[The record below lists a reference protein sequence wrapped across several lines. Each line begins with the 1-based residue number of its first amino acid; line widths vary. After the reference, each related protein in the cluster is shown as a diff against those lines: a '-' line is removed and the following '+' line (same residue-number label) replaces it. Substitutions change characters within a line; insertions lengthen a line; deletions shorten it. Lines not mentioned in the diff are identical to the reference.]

1 MTTRKELR
9 DTIRDAIDGSSPA
22 LSAFS
27 GNSLAFAADI
37 MPAAYVQIASGSY
50 EHDMSGAVAL
60 NRCDIAITYMH
71 NSDHDDLDTIADT
84 ANQALFADTAF
95 RSVVES
101 AQLTGYYYED
111 DLESGVTSI
120 ICELSVSHK

>member
-9 DTIRDAIDGSSPA
+9 DTVRDAIDASSPA

-27 GNSLAFAADI
+27 GNSLTFASDI

-50 EHDMSGAVAL
+50 DHDMDGNVAL

-71 NSDHDDLDTIADT
+71 KSDHDDLDAIADA
-84 ANQALFADTAF
+84 ANEALFEATAF
-95 RSVVES
+95 RNAVES

-120 ICELSVSHK
+120 VCELSVSHK